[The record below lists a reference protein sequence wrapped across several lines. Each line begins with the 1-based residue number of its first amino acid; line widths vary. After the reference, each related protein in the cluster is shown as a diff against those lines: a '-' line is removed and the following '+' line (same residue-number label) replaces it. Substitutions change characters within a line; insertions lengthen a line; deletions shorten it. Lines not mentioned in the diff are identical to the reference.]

1 MVQVLGFLGKILFKA
16 VVVFLV
22 LTVLIVLILA
32 VRYWAWKP
40 TPVASFHRQGGEPGK
55 TLNWGHR
62 GAPLAAPENTLPA
75 FKKAVDLGADGI
87 ELDVMLTADEQMVVI
102 HDYTVDNTTDGE
114 GFVKEYSFAELRKL
128 DAGGRFGRKFA
139 GEKIPTLQEV
149 VDALDPGVFINIE
162 IKSESVSTDGLEK
175 QVVDFIAQNNLY
187 DRVVVSSFNPIS
199 LLRVK
204 LADDDIDVGLLYAP
218 DLAVYL
224 KKGWFIPILRPEA
237 LHPRHDMVDA
247 DYMAWAR
254 KKGFIVSVWTP
265 DDPKELQRLL
275 DLGVDN
281 IITNRPDLLHKLL
294 NR

>member
-1 MVQVLGFLGKILFKA
+1 MVQILGFLGKFLLKA
-16 VVVFLV
+16 VVVV
-22 LTVLIVLILA
+22 LALIVLIVLVLA

-40 TPVASFHRQGGEPGK
+40 APVASFHQQGAEMGK

-62 GAPLAAPENTLPA
+62 GAPAVAPENTLPA
-75 FKKAVDLGADGI
+75 FKKALELGVHGI
-87 ELDVMLTADEQMVVI
+87 ELDVMLTADGQMVVI
-102 HDYTVDNTTDGE
+102 HDYKVDNTTDGK
-114 GFVKEYSFAELRKL
+114 GFVKDYSFAELRKL
-128 DAGGRFGRKFA
+128 DAGGWFGRRFA

-149 VDALDPGVFINIE
+149 VDALDRGVFINIE
-162 IKSESVSTDGLEK
+162 IKSESLATDGLEK
-175 QVVDFIAQNNLY
+175 QVVDFIAQNDLY

-218 DLAVYL
+218 DLDLYL
-224 KKGWFIPILRPEA
+224 RKGWFIPILRPEA
-237 LHPRHDMVDA
+237 LHPRHDMVDE

-265 DDPKELQRLL
+265 DEEEELQRLL

-281 IITNRPDLLHKLL
+281 IITNRPDILHKLL
-294 NR
+294 TP